1 MEHGA
6 GSGRPQVGELGFTG
20 FGQSDSRGTMSA
32 VSTSTLHARAD
43 QAAAVGDFAAA
54 LGASAEVLR
63 AMPEDHRA
71 RLKVGLCLAMLG
83 KNDEAIATLKVVA
96 EGLAHRGFMLAA
108 IGACRDA
115 LGLAPDEPSIVET
128 LRGIHA
134 RIREQEG
141 PSRARVPPP
150 IPPLTIDDPS
160 ADGLFTQPL
169 EELLPAAVELGTRPF
184 VSDAPAPPSHVP
196 LFSELSIDAFVS
208 LVSKL
213 GYLKVPAD
221 HQIVRE
227 GNAGTSVYI
236 LLEGEARVSRHADGG
251 PIELARL
258 SGGAL
263 FGEMA
268 MITEKPRQATV
279 VTTQPSELFEVD
291 KATLADVANDHPQV
305 TEEIVKFA
313 RRRLL
318 YNVMATSPLFQPLDR
333 SQRVDILK
341 QFEPVVV
348 DAGAVVVSDGQPS
361 KGLFVVVEGEV
372 EVSKVDDGGDRVVL
386 AYLKAGDVFG
396 EISLVEEKPATA
408 DVRVADKSVLLCLE
422 HARFKTFTD
431 AHPEI
436 LAVLQELSGARRAE
450 LEEAMADGVA
460 LDADDLIIV

>member
-1 MEHGA
+1 
-6 GSGRPQVGELGFTG
+6 
-20 FGQSDSRGTMSA
+20 MSA

-63 AMPEDHRA
+63 AVPLDHRA
-71 RLKVGLCLAMLG
+71 RLKVGLCLAMLEEKDG
-83 KNDEAIATLKVVA
+83 AVATLKAVA
-96 EGLAHRGFMLAA
+96 EGLAHQGFMLAA

-115 LGLAPDEPSIVET
+115 LGLSPDEPSIIET
-128 LRGIHA
+128 LRAIHA
-134 RIREQEG
+134 RIHDQEG
-141 PSRARVPPP
+141 PARARVPPP

-169 EELLPAAVELGTRPF
+169 DELVPSAAALGSASF
-184 VSDAPAPPSHVP
+184 VTGEPSEASHVP
-196 LFSELSIDAFVS
+196 LFSELSVDAFVS

-221 HQIVRE
+221 HQIIRE
-227 GNAGTSVYI
+227 GHAGTSVYI
-236 LLEGEARVSRHADGG
+236 LLEGEARVSRRAEDG

-258 SGGAL
+258 GGGAL

-279 VTTQPSELFEVD
+279 VTTQPSELFEID
-291 KATLADVANDHPQV
+291 KATLAAVAEDHPQV
-305 TEEIVKFA
+305 TDEIVKFA

-318 YNVMATSPLFQPLDR
+318 FNVMATSALFQPFDR
-333 SQRVDILK
+333 AQRIDILK
-341 QFEPVVV
+341 RFEPVVV
-348 DAGAVVVSDGQPS
+348 EAGSAVITDGETS
-361 KGLFVVVEGEV
+361 KGLFVIVEGEV

-396 EISLVEEKPATA
+396 EISLVEDKPATA

-422 HARFKTFTD
+422 HSRFKAFAD

-436 LAVLQELSGARRAE
+436 LAVLKELSGARRAE